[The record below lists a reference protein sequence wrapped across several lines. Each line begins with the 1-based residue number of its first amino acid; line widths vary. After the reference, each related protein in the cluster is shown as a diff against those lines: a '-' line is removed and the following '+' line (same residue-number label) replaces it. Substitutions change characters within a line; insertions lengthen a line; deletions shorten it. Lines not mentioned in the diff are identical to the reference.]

1 MKTLEE
7 NTVYRMDRNGDVSV
21 AVARKIGDAL
31 RVEDTNRIYYIYD
44 TMKRHQ
50 TETGLRFEVSEDTF
64 IEFSPLTLEVAHEI
78 YPNTIRVFND
88 LSVLERY
95 ARRSIAMS
103 DSYTENVAPEEV
115 ISFTVDEQDNVLALI
130 KVTDTGDLFNWE
142 GEDWIEVD
150 VEDNNPN
157 IFDQT
162 VIDVEREDIGA
173 ALELW
178 KDSVANGTPLTKE
191 DILTLAAL
199 EQ

>member
-7 NTVYRMDRNGDVSV
+7 NTVYRMDRNADVSV
-21 AVARKIGDAL
+21 AVARRIGDTL
-31 RVEDTNRIYYIYD
+31 RVEDTNRIYYLHD
-44 TMKRHQ
+44 TMQRHQ
-50 TETGLRFEVSEDTF
+50 TETGLRFEVSEDTY

-130 KVTDTGDLFNWE
+130 KVTDTGDLFNWQ

-150 VEDNNPN
+150 VEDDNPN

-178 KDSVANGTPLTKE
+178 KESVANGSPLTKE

>member
-1 MKTLEE
+1 
-7 NTVYRMDRNGDVSV
+7 
-21 AVARKIGDAL
+21 
-31 RVEDTNRIYYIYD
+31 
-44 TMKRHQ
+44 
-50 TETGLRFEVSEDTF
+50 
-64 IEFSPLTLEVAHEI
+64 
-78 YPNTIRVFND
+78 
-88 LSVLERY
+88 
-95 ARRSIAMS
+95 MS

-150 VEDNNPN
+150 VDDDNPN

-178 KDSVANGTPLTKE
+178 KESVANGSPLTKE

>member
-1 MKTLEE
+1 
-7 NTVYRMDRNGDVSV
+7 MDRNGDVSV
-21 AVARKIGDAL
+21 AVARRIGDVL

-44 TMKRHQ
+44 TMKRDQ
-50 TETGLRFEVSEDTF
+50 TETGLRFEVSEDTY

-88 LSVLERY
+88 LAVLERY

-150 VEDNNPN
+150 VDDDNPN

-178 KDSVANGTPLTKE
+178 KESVANGSPLTKE